1 MNKFLKATTA
11 LIIALAITAVMIVTA
26 NAETRCI
33 EKNFTFGSY
42 APNVH
47 IINAALGTALEVRT
61 DGSVCWKKL
70 RDNADYNDVS
80 QCFTIL
86 PAGSGYYAI
95 YEVLPMG
102 GHNPRCLTY
111 KPGIGFSM
119 EWPANGKISDTQR
132 FRFKW
137 FTSKTAGGRTVKK
150 CWWIVCKKD
159 SIAFCTGGWA
169 VARLRQDNWSADY

>member
-1 MNKFLKATTA
+1 MKNFIKAVVA
-11 LIIALAITAVMIVTA
+11 IIIAIAATVLLVLTA
-26 NAETRCI
+26 NAETRYY
-33 EKNFTFGSY
+33 EKSFTYGSY

-70 RDNADYNDVS
+70 RENSDYTDVS

-102 GHNPRCLTY
+102 GHHPRCLTY
-111 KPGIGFSM
+111 KPGKGFFM
-119 EWPANGKISDTQR
+119 DWPSGSADVQK

-137 FTSKTAGGRTVKK
+137 YNSWT
-150 CWWIVCKKD
+150 
-159 SIAFCTGGWA
+159 
-169 VARLRQDNWSADY
+169 

>member
-1 MNKFLKATTA
+1 MKNFIKAVVAIIIAIAATA
-11 LIIALAITAVMIVTA
+11 LLVLTAH
-26 NAETRCI
+26 AETRYI
-33 EKNFTFGSY
+33 EKSFTFGSY

-70 RDNADYNDVS
+70 RDNADYTDVS

-137 FTSKTAGGRTVKK
+137 YSKTTCGGRTIKN
-150 CWWIVCKKD
+150 CWRLVCKKD
-159 SIAFCTGGWA
+159 NVAFCKSGWGT
-169 VARLRQDNWSADY
+169 VKVRQDNY

>member
-11 LIIALAITAVMIVTA
+11 LIIAIAITAILIVTA
-26 NAETRCI
+26 NAETRYI
-33 EKNFTFGSY
+33 EKSFTFGSY

-70 RDNADYNDVS
+70 RENNDYTDVS

-86 PAGSGYYAI
+86 PAGSGYYTIA
-95 YEVLPMG
+95 EVLPMG
-102 GHNPRCLTY
+102 GHNPRVLTY
-111 KPGIGFSM
+111 KPGKGFFM
-119 EWPANGKISDTQR
+119 DWPENGKISDTQK

-137 FTSKTAGGRTVKK
+137 YSSTTCGGRTIKN
-150 CWWIVCKKD
+150 CWRLVCKKD
-159 SIAFCTGGWA
+159 NVAFCRSGWGTVKLLQMNA
-169 VARLRQDNWSADY
+169 

>member
-1 MNKFLKATTA
+1 MKKALKAA
-11 LIIALAITAVMIVTA
+11 VAIIIALAITTLMIVTA
-26 NAETRCI
+26 NAETRYI

-70 RDNADYNDVS
+70 RENSDYTDVS

-111 KPGIGFSM
+111 KPGIGFFRDWAIRSGS
-119 EWPANGKISDTQR
+119 ADAQK

-137 FTSKTAGGRTVKK
+137 YSSTTCGGRTIKN
-150 CWWIVCKKD
+150 CWRLVCKKD
-159 SIAFCTGGWA
+159 SIAFCTGGWSP
-169 VARLRQDNWSADY
+169 VEVRQDNWSADY

>member
-1 MNKFLKATTA
+1 MKRFLKAVVA
-11 LIIALAITAVMIVTA
+11 IIIAIAATAFLALTAH
-26 NAETRCI
+26 AETRYI

-47 IINAALGTALEVRT
+47 FINAALGTALEVKA

-70 RDNADYNDVS
+70 RENNDYNDVS

-86 PAGSGYYAI
+86 PAGSGHYAI

-119 EWPANGKISDTQR
+119 EWPENGKISDTQR

-137 FTSKTAGGRTVKK
+137 YSSTTCGGRTIKN
-150 CWWIVCKKD
+150 CWRLVCKKD
-159 SIAFCTGGWA
+159 NVAFCRSGWGTVKFLQMNA
-169 VARLRQDNWSADY
+169 

>member
-1 MNKFLKATTA
+1 MKKALKAA
-11 LIIALAITAVMIVTA
+11 VAIIIALAITTLMIVTA
-26 NAETRCI
+26 NAETRYI
-33 EKNFTFGSY
+33 EKTFVFGRY

-47 IINAALGTALEVRT
+47 IINAALGTALEVRQ

-70 RDNADYNDVS
+70 RENNDYNDVS

-86 PAGSGYYAI
+86 PAGGGYYTIA
-95 YEVLPMG
+95 EVLPMG
-102 GHNPRCLTY
+102 GHNPRVLTY
-111 KPGIGFSM
+111 KPGKGFFM
-119 EWPANGKISDTQR
+119 DWPIRSGSADAQR

-137 FTSKTAGGRTVKK
+137 FTSKTAGGRTVKN